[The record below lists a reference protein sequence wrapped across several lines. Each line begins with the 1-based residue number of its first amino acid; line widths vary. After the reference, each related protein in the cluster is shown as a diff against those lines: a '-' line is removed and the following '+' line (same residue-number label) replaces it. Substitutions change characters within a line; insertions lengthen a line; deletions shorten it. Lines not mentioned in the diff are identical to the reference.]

1 MSSSGN
7 VVSVLKAQ
15 INASLNT
22 LEKKVDKIVALTP
35 VNKPTGK
42 PAQIKA

>member
-7 VVSVLKAQ
+7 SASVLKAQ
-15 INASLNT
+15 INASLNA
-22 LEKKVDKIVALTP
+22 LQKKVDKIVAPPP

>member
-7 VVSVLKAQ
+7 SVSVLNAQ

-22 LEKKVDKIVALTP
+22 LEKKVDKIVVPPP
-35 VNKPTGK
+35 VNKPTGSQCK
-42 PAQIKA
+42 